1 MHVKDLMQTD
11 IATLRTNDSLD
22 VAEDIMGMGRFRH
35 LPVVQADGRLV
46 GIVSQRDLLRASVS
60 SLLRVSAH
68 KQQQWLGKIAVRDVM
83 STNVVAV
90 EADTDV
96 EDALKLLLAEKFGCL
111 PVVEKKKLVGIL
123 TDTDL
128 LEYLQRLLQ
137 AGTSPRTQGKGR
149 PKTGR

>member
-60 SLLRVSAH
+60 SLLKVSAH

-83 STNVVAV
+83 SKNVMAV
-90 EADTDV
+90 EADTEI
-96 EDALKLLLAEKFGCL
+96 EDALGLLLAEKIGCL

-137 AGTSPRTQGKGR
+137 AGTSPRTRGKGR
-149 PKTGR
+149 SKTGR

>member
-1 MHVKDLMQTD
+1 MHAKDLMQTD
-11 IATLRTNDSLD
+11 IATLRTDDSLD

-60 SLLRVSAH
+60 SLLKVSAH
-68 KQQQWLGKIAVRDVM
+68 KQQQWLGKVAVRDVM
-83 STNVVAV
+83 SKNVVAV
-90 EADTDV
+90 EADTEI
-96 EDALKLLLAEKFGCL
+96 EDALTLLLIEKIGCL

-137 AGTSPRTQGKGR
+137 AGTSPRTLGKGR